1 MPQPAPK
8 KEQQLNRLASAEDMA
23 RDRFGNA
30 EALAI
35 VHKTTLDLAKHY
47 AESYGLEP
55 GDPEVSVLSAAL
67 AFARHK
73 EFLLMQ
79 ELERDMN
86 KRVLSAS
93 ERTDYGE
100 VLFRTAK
107 SGTYKEINRELAR
120 LHARAGVFHDE
131 LAALAKAHE

>member
-8 KEQQLNRLASAEDMA
+8 KEQQLSRLASAEDLA

-35 VHKTTLDLAKHY
+35 VRKTTLDLARHY
-47 AESYGLEP
+47 AESYNLDP
-55 GDPEVSVLSAAL
+55 ADPEVSVLSAAL

-73 EFLLMQ
+73 EFLLML

-86 KRVLSAS
+86 KRVLGAAA
-93 ERTDYGE
+93 RVDYGE

-107 SGTYKEINRELAR
+107 SGTYKEVNRELSR
-120 LHARAGVFHDE
+120 LHARAKTFHEE
-131 LAALAKAHE
+131 LAALPKLDE

>member
-107 SGTYKEINRELAR
+107 SGTYKEVNRELAR
-120 LHARAGVFHDE
+120 LHARASVFHDE